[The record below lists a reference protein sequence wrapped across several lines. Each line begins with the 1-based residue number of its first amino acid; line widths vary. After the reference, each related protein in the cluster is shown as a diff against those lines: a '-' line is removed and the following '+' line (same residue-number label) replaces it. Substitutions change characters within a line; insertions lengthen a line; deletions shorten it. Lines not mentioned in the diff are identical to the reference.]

1 MMRTTNRSKSAVV
14 LGALG
19 ALAVSLAAC
28 SAEDAGAE
36 ETDTLTISATG
47 VDNLPF
53 MAMLQAGIDKGWF
66 EEEGVEVSLY
76 SASGGGNTLRV
87 VTSGDAD
94 MAISGSTSIVLASQ
108 QDDSNLKIIAPWF
121 QVNDFSWIAPAGTE
135 LGEGSVLGFSSAG
148 SSTEL
153 VTKNVELAM
162 DGITTQAVGG
172 EGDNWTAAR
181 AGQITAGW
189 SMQPFTAYK
198 VLNEGAEVVLTSRDI
213 IGDLPADL
221 VAVNTE
227 YAEANPENLRAFF
240 RAVDRLNEWI
250 VSDPHAAAADLAP
263 LLSVDEEV
271 MVEAM
276 DQTPDLEQAYS
287 LKVDADILENLS
299 DLMVA
304 AGQIAEPIDWSTA
317 LDQQYL
323 PDDAQTDL

>member
-76 SASGGGNTLRV
+76 SASGGGDTRLVLTSTATGVDTRPLMAMLQAGIDKGWFEEEGVEASLYAASGGDNTLRV

-172 EGDNWTAAR
+172 EGDDWTAAR

-189 SMQPFTAYK
+189 SMQPFTADK

-263 LLSVDEEV
+263 LLSVDEE
-271 MVEAM
+271 EIGRASCR
-276 DQTPDLEQAYS
+276 ERR
-287 LKVDADILENLS
+287 
-299 DLMVA
+299 
-304 AGQIAEPIDWSTA
+304 
-317 LDQQYL
+317 
-323 PDDAQTDL
+323 